1 MPSLAVLLA
10 SRLRGSEYCRVSE
23 KRHGVACSVA
33 KKKTVFADRVPSR
46 RIVMRNE
53 GKAWRESEKEFF
65 FFFRRTVVELKGAL
79 LQRIGSLLVIAISMR
94 C

>member
-1 MPSLAVLLA
+1 MAASTAECRKKDMEWLAVW
-10 SRLRGSEYCRVSE
+10 R
-23 KRHGVACSVA
+23 